1 MKAIESALP
10 ELVTSKELQAYL
22 RASRN
27 TAEKFGKAC
36 GAERRVGR
44 KLLFD
49 LATVKAALEEKT
61 GSTGK

>member
-1 MKAIESALP
+1 MKTAVNSLP

-22 RASRN
+22 RVCRG

-49 LATVKAALEEKT
+49 LATINAALEERAGRKE
-61 GSTGK
+61 